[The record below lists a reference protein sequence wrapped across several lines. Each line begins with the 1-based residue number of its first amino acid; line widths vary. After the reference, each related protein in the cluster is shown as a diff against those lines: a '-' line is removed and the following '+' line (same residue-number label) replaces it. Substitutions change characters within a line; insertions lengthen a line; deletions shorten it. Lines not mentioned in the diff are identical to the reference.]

1 MKLPVLLAASALLTL
16 SVGCQP
22 RGEYEALQRE
32 LFQKESRIYEMQS
45 DIDQYRRVL
54 DSCRRANL
62 ALEADIAGVSDDQG
76 LRGPSTPPPD
86 RAPAAGRRPTPLLP
100 IPEIPDVEL
109 PPEAEAL
116 PEVELPPGLE
126 ESNPSGPPPLFEGAR
141 YSQPNPAVQQA
152 VAASTEVQSIG
163 LNKLLTGGYNMDGH
177 PGDEGILVVIEP
189 LDGQGEI
196 IAAAGE
202 VSIVLLDEQAA
213 GDQKR
218 FARWDFEPQE
228 VQARWRESP
237 LGHGLHFE
245 LPWPADPPTHRHMH
259 IFARL
264 VTADGRKL
272 AADKPI
278 KIELLDGA
286 IAVGLQRSIDRGILQ
301 LTQPAQAEP
310 RQDDAASPLQSVLVQ
325 AAEPVAATLP
335 AVSEPTTVLAP
346 EPATAEPEPAA
357 PIASA
362 PPASQPEREKET
374 PLREAKQRPEWRPY
388 R

>member
-1 MKLPVLLAASALLTL
+1 MKLPILLAALILPALSL
-16 SVGCQP
+16 GCQP

-32 LFQKESRIYEMQS
+32 LFQKESRIYELQS

-62 ALEADIAGVSDDQG
+62 ALEADIAGTSDNQG
-76 LRGPSTPPPD
+76 LRGPGTPSRDSTP
-86 RAPAAGRRPTPLLP
+86 APGRRPTPFLP

-109 PPEAEAL
+109 PPEAESL
-116 PEVELPPGLE
+116 PEIELPPGLE

-189 LDGQGEI
+189 RDGQGEI

-218 FARWDFEPQE
+218 FARWDFEPHE

-245 LPWPADPPTHRHMH
+245 LPWPADPPTHKQMH

-264 VTADGRKL
+264 VTADSRKL

-278 KIELLDGA
+278 KIDLLDGA
-286 IAVGLQRSIDRGILQ
+286 IAVGLQRSIDRGILH
-301 LTQPAQAEP
+301 LTQPAQAQP
-310 RQDDAASPLQSVLVQ
+310 LQKDAPPHLQSVLVG
-325 AAEPVAATLP
+325 AAEPIAATP
-335 AVSEPTTVLAP
+335 PVVN
-346 EPATAEPEPAA
+346 EPANM
-357 PIASA
+357 
-362 PPASQPEREKET
+362 
-374 PLREAKQRPEWRPY
+374 L
-388 R
+388 